1 MLYGEEHVRRYRQ
14 TGGEEGYH
22 WNGVTTLI
30 LTTTGRRSGAERS
43 KGLIFGEDG
52 GRYVVVASNGG
63 APRHPAWYLNLTDRP
78 EVEVQVK
85 DERFHAK
92 ARTAQGEERER
103 LWRLMA
109 RIWPGYDQYQRRTSR
124 QIPVVILERVGS

>member
-1 MLYGEEHVRRYRQ
+1 MLFGEEHVRRYRQ

-22 WNGVTTLI
+22 WNGVRTLI
-30 LTTTGRRSGAERS
+30 LTTIGRRSGGERS
-43 KGLIFGEDG
+43 KALIFGEDG

-63 APRHPAWYLNLTDRP
+63 APRHPGWYLNLTDHP
-78 EVEVQVK
+78 EVELQVK
-85 DERFHAK
+85 DERLHAK

-109 RIWPGYDQYQRRTSR
+109 EIWPGYDQYQRRTDR
-124 QIPVVILERVGS
+124 RIPVVILERVGS

>member
-1 MLYGEEHVRRYRQ
+1 MLFGDEHVRRYRQ

-22 WNGVTTLI
+22 WNGVRTLI
-30 LTTTGRRSGAERS
+30 LMTTGRRSGAERS
-43 KGLIFGEDG
+43 KALIFGEDG
-52 GRYVVVASNGG
+52 GRYVVIASNGG
-63 APRHPAWYLNLTDRP
+63 APRHPGWYLNLTDHP
-78 EVEVQVK
+78 EVEVQVR

-103 LWRLMA
+103 LWELMA
-109 RIWPGYDQYQRRTSR
+109 QIWPDYDRYQRRTSR

>member
-1 MLYGEEHVRRYRQ
+1 MLFGEEHVRRYRQ

-22 WNGVTTLI
+22 WNGVRTLI

-43 KGLIFGEDG
+43 KALIFGEDD
-52 GRYVVVASNGG
+52 GRYVVVASYGG
-63 APRHPAWYLNLTDRP
+63 APRHPEWYLNLTDHP

-85 DERFHAK
+85 EDRFHAK

-103 LWRLMA
+103 LWELMA
-109 RIWPGYDQYQRRTSR
+109 QIWPQYDQYQRRTDR